1 MKSAEEMILSVKK
14 RRDEEQLKIRK
25 RNRVIT
31 ALTGAAAG
39 FAVLAVVL
47 LTTISFKN
55 DNIVTGLPE
64 TSSERTET
72 SASDD
77 AALAPRATTA
87 DAASDAETSSER
99 IETSASDDAAFAPG
113 ATTADAASDAHISGN
128 KPANDETE
136 TPAQTGTSDIIWT
149 GTEKSGRSTAAEEV
163 YLIREGDDRIWAGP
177 AFYSCLEKAAGS
189 DVLAFCANIVVQSPS
204 GPDEELQRLSNR
216 MYELSTASAELLS
229 RVTERLRIERYITEV
244 EAAARATMSEEY
256 LAAREAYHE
265 AAKAKALRQGK
276 ITYDAAAPVVAGLE
290 KMGFSVIASSDREEF
305 FNYARSGVVILA
317 GTKDMIMSL
326 DIDKLAPAEY
336 ITLSGAK
343 RNSGDIIFGEGEMQV
358 HLQNGSKLTDELLAA
373 YDENGGAA
381 LTVSVKMGWDEQL
394 WGEWVD
400 PHHYAY
406 EAIGLHSE
414 QEFNEAGDDIL
425 TAENVNRYYEVL
437 NQYTYWVNEERVAP
451 LLREGELVEIR
462 SYAWD
467 FTAKLTK
474 ERAEELCANRCVAYI
489 TLPDIRE
496 YTREY
501 EITTD

>member
-39 FAVLAVVL
+39 FAVLAIVL
-47 LTTISFKN
+47 ITTVSFKN
-55 DNIVTGLPE
+55 DNIVTELPE
-64 TSSERTET
+64 TSSEKTET
-72 SASDD
+72 AVPADTGDAEITTAATEITDGSAAETTSPEQPSEP
-77 AALAPRATTA
+77 AHSPEATTA
-87 DAASDAETSSER
+87 GA
-99 IETSASDDAAFAPG
+99 DD
-113 ATTADAASDAHISGN
+113 SGN
-128 KPANDETE
+128 KPVNDETG

-216 MYELSTASAELLS
+216 MYELSTASAEVLS
-229 RVTERLRIERYITEV
+229 QVTERLRVERYITEV
-244 EAAARATMSEEY
+244 ESAARATMSAEY

-276 ITYDAAAPVVAGLE
+276 LSYDAAAPVVAGLE

-336 ITLSGAK
+336 IILSGAK
-343 RNSGDIIFGEGEMQV
+343 RNSGDIIFGEDERQV
-358 HLQNGSKLTDELLAA
+358 HLQNDSKLTDELLTA
-373 YDENGGAA
+373 YAENGGAA
-381 LTVSVKMGWDEQL
+381 LTVSVKIGWDEQL

-425 TAENVNRYYEVL
+425 SAENVNRYYEVL

-496 YTREY
+496 YTWED